1 MNYIDGQK
9 CLDEILA
16 AVTPEDEERFLL
28 SVEYLKNYK
37 GVVIG
42 PIHEDWYGNC
52 VDVFLTKNKFPGKYE
67 NYIYTW
73 NSFDEAKRKIEGKE
87 NTSQRV
93 FHVKEGLKIAFE
105 HGMLVDE
112 CFSSQCK
119 EFPKWYVLYNE
130 WFDSRGDYL
139 EMFITDEDKE
149 KRSREIL
156 AVADAFEKALSTFMN
171 KEH

>member
-1 MNYIDGQK
+1 MNYIDGRK

-52 VDVFLTKNKFPGKYE
+52 VDVFLTKNKFPGKDE

-73 NSFDEAKRKIEGKE
+73 NSFDEAKKKIEGKE

-93 FHVKEGLKIAFE
+93 FHVKEGLKIAFPCRRRRRQDR
-105 HGMLVDE
+105 HWG
-112 CFSSQCK
+112 CTSHASGA
-119 EFPKWYVLYNE
+119 W
-130 WFDSRGDYL
+130 
-139 EMFITDEDKE
+139 
-149 KRSREIL
+149 IL
-156 AVADAFEKALSTFMN
+156 CRPCQTGT
-171 KEH
+171 